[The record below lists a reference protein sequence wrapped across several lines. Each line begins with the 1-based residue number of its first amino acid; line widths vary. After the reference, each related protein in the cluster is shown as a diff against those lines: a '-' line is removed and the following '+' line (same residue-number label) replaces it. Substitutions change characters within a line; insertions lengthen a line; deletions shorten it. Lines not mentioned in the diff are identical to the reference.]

1 MAYDD
6 SGVSDIT
13 SSSGQSAG
21 HVTSHVTELDSTS
34 DEASSSE
41 KWALVRISLITSH
54 TASPLTP
61 HPPPFTSHPSQA
73 SKYCADAKDYLEMM
87 CRDLSGELSHFD
99 LQKEMELKQIL
110 MEYASRQ
117 LERHE
122 KVRELWEKGE
132 GEGERERGRGRGEGE
147 RERERGRE

>member
-1 MAYDD
+1 
-6 SGVSDIT
+6 
-13 SSSGQSAG
+13 
-21 HVTSHVTELDSTS
+21 
-34 DEASSSE
+34 
-41 KWALVRISLITSH
+41 
-54 TASPLTP
+54 
-61 HPPPFTSHPSQA
+61 
-73 SKYCADAKDYLEMM
+73 MM

-132 GEGERERGRGRGEGE
+132 GEGEGERERGRGGE
-147 RERERGRE
+147 